1 MENIDDTINT
11 VKKNTFVSHVFNFD
25 DDTKNELTNMV
36 QYLVLAIVPV
46 LLLNKI
52 VENLIPQFDE
62 SKGNIELLV
71 EVVGQV
77 SLTILAIFLIHRI
90 ITFIPT
96 YSKTDHKPV
105 SMLTL
110 LIVLLLIN
118 NDVRAKLNLLFDRI
132 NDMVGSKKENYANV
146 KESKDGKNKVN
157 VNQPIQG
164 TKGVG
169 PPPPQP
175 THQPSQSDQYLEQ
188 RDPPS
193 VVDMGHDTGYNNLA
207 GGLGAYG
214 GEQMAPVA
222 ANSGFAAFS
231 GF

>member
-36 QYLVLAIVPV
+36 QYLILAIVPV

-132 NDMVGSKKENYANV
+132 NDMVGSKKENYTNV
-146 KESKDGKNKVN
+146 KEGKDGKNK
-157 VNQPIQG
+157 
-164 TKGVG
+164 
-169 PPPPQP
+169 
-175 THQPSQSDQYLEQ
+175 
-188 RDPPS
+188 
-193 VVDMGHDTGYNNLA
+193 LA
-207 GGLGAYG
+207 T
-214 GEQMAPVA
+214 
-222 ANSGFAAFS
+222 NRSRTN
-231 GF
+231 